1 MTIFGTDDTLPLFI
15 QLEDGSIMKARS
27 HPSII
32 RLHASKKKKGYEEPY
47 AELLLFLPWRNEIK
61 ELFPDKEEKCYQTFN
76 TNLEIINAN
85 RQKMLPFSKKL
96 TEIIETLEGLELE
109 EKGAL
114 LDANLEQQ
122 NDDDERET
130 EEIDLSELPREI
142 EEGHSKSDAYMFKKV
157 SNITEEELK
166 SKVKG
171 LSFEQ
176 RVVFDKFV
184 EVCKKRLMQKSKYA
198 VQVNPTRMIASGTRN

>member
-1 MTIFGTDDTLPLFI
+1 MQTDRKFYP
-15 QLEDGSIMKARS
+15 
-27 HPSII
+27 
-32 RLHASKKKKGYEEPY
+32 
-47 AELLLFLPWRNEIK
+47 
-61 ELFPDKEEKCYQTFN
+61 FP
-76 TNLEIINAN
+76 
-85 RQKMLPFSKKL
+85 KKL
-96 TEIIETLEGLELE
+96 TEIIETLEGLDLE

-142 EEGHSKSDAYMFKKV
+142 EEGHSKSDACMFKKV

-198 VQVNPTRMIASGTRN
+198 VQVNPTRMIATGMKSETFSVFRKYDIYVFLH